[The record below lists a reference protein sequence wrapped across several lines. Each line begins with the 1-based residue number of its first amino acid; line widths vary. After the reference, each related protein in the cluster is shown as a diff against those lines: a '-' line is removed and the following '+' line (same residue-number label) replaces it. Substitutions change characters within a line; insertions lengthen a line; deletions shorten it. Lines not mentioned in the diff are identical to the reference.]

1 MARDS
6 QIRTLI
12 LTLQYEHRASYYD
25 DWAHAYQSC
34 DLFDCQIFN
43 LMKEGPDELA
53 ALMGE
58 FDLFIL
64 LHSATGDTLGYLQP
78 LANILA
84 DRRRGV
90 VLSFIGNEFNSPY
103 LPLMAKVDLLK
114 ACRVDIIATQL
125 LEEAGSYIYQ
135 GSNAK
140 IVSIP
145 HALNP
150 DLFRSGKA
158 YEQRSIDIGMR
169 SYRYPPYL
177 GDNDRNAIIDYF
189 VEQGEE
195 LGLTCDIS
203 TTKRFT
209 PEKWAGFLGNCRAV
223 LSTETGSWY
232 LQPDDDLVSQVHDY
246 AQKQRSGIVIGEDS
260 PLRSLV
266 RHLPAAVKSPL
277 MTLLKKGPI
286 KYGVFED
293 EKLDFDEVYE
303 RFFKTAPRCPA
314 YSKAISSRNFDAIG
328 TRTCQIMFPGRF
340 NDILIAD
347 KHYIPLEPDF
357 SNIVEVVEKLHDKN
371 LWQAI
376 VEEAHGMVM
385 ESHTYEQRAR
395 QTAKV
400 VEAVVS
406 SRL

>member
-1 MARDS
+1 MAKDS
-6 QIRTLI
+6 QIKTLI
-12 LTLQYEHRASYYD
+12 VTLQYEHRASYYD
-25 DWAHAYQSC
+25 DWAHAYQSSE
-34 DLFDCQIFN
+34 LFDCQIFN

-64 LHSATGDTLGYLQP
+64 LHSATGDTLDYLAP

-84 DRRRGV
+84 DRRHGI

-103 LPLMAKVDLLK
+103 VPLMAKVDLLK
-114 ACRVDIIATQL
+114 SCRVDIIATQL
-125 LEEAGSYIYQ
+125 LEEAGAHIYQ
-135 GSNAK
+135 SSNAK

-150 DLFRSGKA
+150 DLFQSGKV

-189 VEQGEE
+189 AEHGEG
-195 LGLTCDIS
+195 LGLGCDIS

-209 PEKWAGFLGNCRAV
+209 PEKWAKFLGDCKAV

-232 LQPDDDLVSQVHDY
+232 LQPDDDLVKQVHEY
-246 AQKQRSGIVIGEDS
+246 AQQQRSGIVIGEDS

-277 MTLLKKGPI
+277 MSLLKKGPI

-293 EKLDFDEVYE
+293 EKLDFDAVYE

-340 NDILIAD
+340 NDILVAD

-357 SNIVEVVEKLHDKN
+357 SNINEVVEKLRDKN

-376 VEEAHGMVM
+376 VEEAHDMVM
-385 ESHTYEQRAR
+385 ENHTYKHRVS
-395 QTAKV
+395 QTFEL
-400 VEAVVS
+400 VEAMAIS
-406 SRL
+406 